1 MTAFLPSNLLALFAA
16 RPPIPY
22 LPPLDKLGH
31 QKKPW
36 PYSGIASIVA
46 DFEDPEDTPSPTR
59 AETRDEKIERKKCE
73 RIKKKKA
80 DLEKAAEEWDPHT
93 DGSDAFK
100 TLFVGRLNYDTSEKK
115 MRREMEVYG
124 PVKSIQMVTNSTTGK
139 PRGYCFVEFEHER
152 DMHTA
157 YKHAD
162 GKKIDGRRIVV
173 DVERGRTVK
182 NWKPRRL
189 GGGLGG
195 TRNGAPEA
203 NIKHSG
209 RVENFDRDRE
219 RDERDRGGEYRDRS
233 RRDRGGKYRD
243 RSRRDRERDRG
254 RDRDHDRHD
263 RRRERGEGIHF

>member
-189 GGGLGG
+189 GIA
-195 TRNGAPEA
+195 REMNVIVVV
-203 NIKHSG
+203 NIVTVQGVIVNETVAVIEITIDMIVAEKGG
-209 RVENFDRDRE
+209 RVFIFNSIF
-219 RDERDRGGEYRDRS
+219 
-233 RRDRGGKYRD
+233 GKETRQFF
-243 RSRRDRERDRG
+243 
-254 RDRDHDRHD
+254 
-263 RRRERGEGIHF
+263 I